1 MTDKPKKIKEWVTS
15 EKQQLFAVK
24 KDGLLQT
31 KGGLCGNKSVLMAF
45 WLHRNH
51 NVIGCDDPDCDCDCD
66 PLDQLW
72 ADHADGATIVPV
84 TIVELENKGAWH

>member
-31 KGGLCGNKSVLMAF
+31 EGGLCGDKSAIMAL
-45 WLHRNH
+45 WLLRKH
-51 NVIGCDDPDCDCDCD
+51 NVAGCGNPDCDC
-66 PLDQLW
+66 LDQAW
-72 ADHADGATIVPV
+72 ADHTGGATVVPV
-84 TIVELENKGAWH
+84 TVVELEGEGADNADKS